1 MMDFRQRILTA
12 LNHEEPDQVPVAG
25 FILSQVTSNQILGK
39 QPADVAAML
48 GNAELRSGLKDIMNS
63 TWPEIINSTLADWFE
78 AAIKLGFDANWT
90 IYSQM
95 QVVEEP
101 KFKQGLAMHDVWGRA
116 WELRVDENG
125 NTDANFVHGLC
136 TTEKEWYSWVERN
149 KPLYDELIKNV
160 RDHHKKMAENYG
172 DRILA
177 IGSPGTGVF
186 DNTWQPMGFEN
197 FCKFVYQKP
206 KFIKEVIEFQTDLQ
220 LRHLNA
226 IMESGVEVVVG
237 GDDFGHKTGP
247 LMRPEQIEKLFGDS
261 YRRISEAVHSQ
272 KKKLLWHTDGNVY
285 ALLEKFVEWGFD
297 GVVSLEPTAGMELG
311 KVREQ
316 VGHKL
321 VLVGNLDISY
331 LLVRGTKEE
340 VEDTVRKAI
349 KDAAKGGGYILSP
362 CNSHSHVDP
371 MRLKWM
377 VEAAH
382 KYGRYPIAF

>member
-1 MMDFRQRILTA
+1 MMNFKERVLTA
-12 LNHEEPDQVPVAG
+12 MNHEEPDRVPVSG

-39 QPADVAAML
+39 PPADFAAMMA
-48 GNAELRSGLKDIMNS
+48 NPELRSVVKDIMNS
-63 TWPEIINSTLADWFE
+63 TWPELITSSLADWFE

-101 KFKQGLAMHDVWGRA
+101 DFKQGLAMHDIWGRV
-116 WELRVDENG
+116 WELRVDEKG
-125 NTDANFVHGLC
+125 NTEANFVRGLC
-136 TTEKEWYSWVERN
+136 TTEKDWYAWVERN
-149 KPLYDELIKNV
+149 KTLYDGFINNV
-160 RDHHKKMAENYG
+160 REHHKKMAENYG

-177 IGSPGTGVF
+177 MGSPGTGVF

-197 FCKFVYQKP
+197 FCKFVYRKP
-206 KFIKEVIEFQTDLQ
+206 EFIKKVIEFQTELL

-237 GDDFGHKTGP
+237 ADDLGQKTGP
-247 LMRPEQIEKLFGDS
+247 LMRPEQLEKLFGDS
-261 YRRISEAVHSQ
+261 YRRISEAVHRQ

-297 GVVSLEPTAGMELG
+297 GVVSLEPTAGMELV

-321 VLVGNLDISY
+321 VLMGNLDISY
-331 LLVRGTKEE
+331 LLIRGSKEE
-340 VEDTVRKAI
+340 VEDTVKKAI

-362 CNSHSHVDP
+362 CNSHSAIDWL
-371 MRLKWM
+371 RLKWM
-377 VEAAH
+377 LDAAH
-382 KYGRYPIAF
+382 KYGKYPIRV